1 MGSSLNSTNNCS
13 SYRTGKRFFITL
25 LILNSFIG
33 CIYLIREQREKQIEQ
48 TTFKYQEQNQYP
60 IEQTTFKRQEQNQ
73 YPIEKTKA
81 IKFIQAVL
89 ENEYNQNDLFQFYKH
104 VHKEY
109 SLGLRCTRTQNV
121 TNTTGLSNAANQI
134 KSKKTK
140 TR

>member
-1 MGSSLNSTNNCS
+1 MGSNSNSNNNLP
-13 SYRTGKRFFITL
+13 SYRNGKRFFITL

-33 CIYLIREQREKQIEQ
+33 CIYLMREKKEKQIE
-48 TTFKYQEQNQYP
+48 ESN
-60 IEQTTFKRQEQNQ
+60 FKRQEQNQ

-89 ENEYNQNDLFQFYKH
+89 ENEYNQDDLFQFYKH

-109 SLGLRCTRTQNV
+109 SLGLRCTRTQNI

-134 KSKKTK
+134 KSEKIK

>member
-1 MGSSLNSTNNCS
+1 MGFSLNSTTNRS
-13 SYRTGKRFFITL
+13 SYRNGKRFFITL

-33 CIYLIREQREKQIEQ
+33 CIYLIREQKEKQIEQ
-48 TTFKYQEQNQYP
+48 TTSKHQEQNRYP
-60 IEQTTFKRQEQNQ
+60 IA
-73 YPIEKTKA
+73 KTKA

-89 ENEYNQNDLFQFYKH
+89 ENEYNQDDLFQFYKH

-109 SLGLRCTRTQNV
+109 SLGLRCTRTQNI
-121 TNTTGLSNAANQI
+121 TNTTGLSNAASRM